1 MEENDGELAGETE
14 GRRRGYGEKFQKRSS
29 EVRDRKSEVRCRRSD
44 VRLVG
49 FIFYHNRHI
58 GHIRKANI
66 VKISFN

>member
-1 MEENDGELAGETE
+1 MKLAGETE

-29 EVRDRKSEVRCRRSD
+29 EVRRRRSDVRGLRTD

-58 GHIRKANI
+58 GHNRRTNV
-66 VKISFN
+66 VKKSFN